1 MSSSKIQ
8 KTLAAEALQATM
20 QERRSKHAAWLQRE
34 ARRKNG
40 GLAHA
45 VRLEIRSE
53 NKHAVKSA
61 EENGEW
67 VSMTTDGK
75 MPGTIISRGKRRGK
89 KTDAKSSGKG
99 SCQVSRFASLDMES
113 DHESEHENND
123 AILTITNE
131 ISQTVRSNTWAAIAM
146 DQLPTNQVE
155 QKWTKVE
162 KPTDAPSST
171 TVSDFVAIASANMH
185 TNNDAWEDSDDETE
199 PVKYTTPVKK
209 SWADMMDE
217 SDEEDD

>member
-89 KTDAKSSGKG
+89 KTCAKSSGKG
-99 SCQVSRFASLDMES
+99 SCQASRFASLDMES
-113 DHESEHENND
+113 EHEIEDENNV
-123 AILTITNE
+123 ILTPIKNE
-131 ISQTVRSNTWAAIAM
+131 ISETFRSNTWAAIAM

-155 QKWTKVE
+155 QKWAKVE

-171 TVSDFVAIASANMH
+171 TVSDFVAIASAKMH
-185 TNNDAWEDSDDETE
+185 TSNDAWEDSDDETE

>member
-8 KTLAAEALQATM
+8 KTLAAEALRATM

-99 SCQVSRFASLDMES
+99 SCQASRFASLDMES
-113 DHESEHENND
+113 DDESEHENND

-131 ISQTVRSNTWAAIAM
+131 ISQTVHSNTWAAIAM
-146 DQLPTNQVE
+146 NQLPTNQVE

-171 TVSDFVAIASANMH
+171 TVSDFVAIAEANIH

>member
-20 QERRSKHAAWLQRE
+20 LERRSKHAAWLQRE

-40 GLAHA
+40 GVAHA
-45 VRLEIRSE
+45 VRLEILSE
-53 NKHAVKSA
+53 KKHAVKSA

-67 VSMTTDGK
+67 VSMTSDGK
-75 MPGTIISRGKRRGK
+75 MPGTIMSRGKRRGK
-89 KTDAKSSGKG
+89 KTDAKSSGKS
-99 SCQVSRFASLDMES
+99 SCQASRFASLDMES
-113 DHESEHENND
+113 EHESEDENNV
-123 AILTITNE
+123 IITPIKNE
-131 ISQTVRSNTWAAIAM
+131 ILQTVHSNTWAAIAM
-146 DQLPTNQVE
+146 NQLPTNQVE
-155 QKWTKVE
+155 QKWTKFE
-162 KPTDAPSST
+162 KSTDAPSST
-171 TVSDFVAIASANMH
+171 TVSDFVAIASTNMQ

>member
-113 DHESEHENND
+113 DDESEHENND

-131 ISQTVRSNTWAAIAM
+131 ISQTVHSNTWAAIAM
-146 DQLPTNQVE
+146 NQLPTNQVE

-185 TNNDAWEDSDDETE
+185 TNNDAWEDCLL
-199 PVKYTTPVKK
+199 YTSP
-209 SWADMMDE
+209 SPRD
-217 SDEEDD
+217 